1 MFKSNLNNLIASQV
15 GRNWCILSPLS
26 NDIGFVGLCNTIAM
40 SVVVLDTG
48 HKIAA
53 RISGVGHTLPV
64 HAKAILIAELG
75 VSHKSNSRSCTICF
89 T

>member
-1 MFKSNLNNLIASQV
+1 MLDSNLDDLVASDISSDRRV
-15 GRNWCILSPLS
+15 LATLAD
-26 NDIGFVGLCNTIAM
+26 DIGFVGLCNTIAM